1 MNSPDLK
8 QLIKTLAFATQKH
21 RHQRRKDIE
30 ASPYI
35 NHPITLVDILVNEAE
50 VTDLDTLL
58 AALLHDTIEDTDATV
73 EEIETEFGPTIA
85 SLVMEVTDDGTLP
98 QLERKALQIKHA
110 PGLTYKAKLIKLAD
124 KIANLRDID
133 RSPPAGWTLQRSQA
147 YFDWAKDVIE
157 GVRGTHKVLEALF
170 DEAYN
175 KRPIG

>member
-1 MNSPDLK
+1 MNSPELK
-8 QLIKTLAFATQKH
+8 QLIKTLAYATQKH

-35 NHPITLVDILVNEAE
+35 NHPITLVDILVNEGE
-50 VTDLDTLL
+50 ITDLDTLL

-73 EEIETEFGPTIA
+73 EEIQAEFGSTIA

-110 PGLTYKAKLIKLAD
+110 PDLTYKAKLIKLAD

-133 RSPPAGWTLQRSQA
+133 RSPPAGWSLQRSQT
-147 YFDWAKDVIE
+147 YFDWAKQVID
-157 GVRGTHKVLEALF
+157 GIRGTHEILETLF
-170 DEAYN
+170 DEVYK
-175 KRPIG
+175 KRPK

>member
-1 MNSPDLK
+1 MNSPELK

-35 NHPITLVDILVNEAE
+35 NHPITLVDILVNEGE
-50 VTDLDTLL
+50 ITDLDTLL

-73 EEIETEFGPTIA
+73 EEIQAEFGPTIA

-110 PGLTYKAKLIKLAD
+110 PDLTYKAKLIKLAD

-133 RSPPAGWTLQRSQA
+133 RSPPAGWSLQRSQT
-147 YFDWAKDVIE
+147 YFDWAKQVID
-157 GVRGTHKVLEALF
+157 GIRGSHEILETLF
-170 DEAYN
+170 DEVYK
-175 KRPIG
+175 KRPK

>member
-1 MNSPDLK
+1 MNNPELK

-35 NHPITLVDILVNEAE
+35 NHPITLVDILVNEGE
-50 VTDLDTLL
+50 ITDLDTLL

-73 EEIETEFGPTIA
+73 EEIQAEFGPTIA

-110 PGLTYKAKLIKLAD
+110 PDLTYKAKLIKLAD

-133 RSPPAGWTLQRSQA
+133 RSPPAGWSLQRSQT
-147 YFDWAKDVIE
+147 YFDWAKQVID
-157 GVRGTHKVLEALF
+157 GIRGTHEILEALF
-170 DEAYN
+170 DEVYE
-175 KRPIG
+175 KRPKR